1 MKHPFVPSSLALA
14 IVLAASSPLMAGGPA
29 GSLTPS
35 ASSAPDLKNL
45 TPQQRHEALRQ
56 HVLAKS
62 GESFAPFRVIV
73 KFKDQ
78 TWTQGF
84 SYGRSVANASVLATQ
99 TAMSAEMRNALGS
112 AGARVAQA
120 YPGMGVMVLEVFGH
134 AHHAVG
140 AAIEALYRSG
150 TVEYAHPD
158 YIVKA
163 QKIPK
168 DTDYNALWGLHNDGQ
183 TGGVA
188 DADIDAPE
196 AWDKRISSR
205 GSVVVGVIDSGV
217 DYTHPEL
224 VPSMWTNPGEI
235 PANGIDDE
243 GNGYIDD
250 VYGIDAYNHDSDPMD
265 DNSHGTHV
273 AGTIGAR
280 GNNNQ
285 GVVGVNWLA
294 NVMALKFLGADGS
307 GPTSGAIE
315 AINYALD
322 AQTRHNL
329 PRIVLNNSWGG
340 GGFSQALLD
349 AINASMAQGALFVAA
364 AGNDASDVDL
374 HPHYPSSYD
383 VDNIVS
389 VGASTMHETLAGFS
403 NYGCAQVDLVAPGD
417 SILST
422 VPGNGYEYKSGT
434 SMATPHVAGA
444 AALLWA
450 QNPNFTWRNV
460 KAALLNG
467 ADVKSDYASKAMTSG
482 RLNLNSAMAPKMGTN
497 PSVWKLEPAVVQADS
512 TLSIHGNRF
521 GATPGAVTIR
531 GLAASI
537 VSWSN
542 SKIVVK
548 VPANVGYGAGKVIVT
563 DAAGTRAN
571 TACVN
576 AGSEVSV
583 VDQLQIPRYWH
594 AGAKV
599 GEHYWLIGGYAPWG
613 YVRLVER
620 YTPATGESVVDQAW
634 TSPVTFDDAIS
645 VAVGDKIYVI
655 GSWLASNAVYI
666 FDTQTGVWS
675 QGAPLADFA
684 SIGAA
689 SAVALGDGR
698 IYLFGGYTDQGYSNR
713 TYRYDPVS
721 NAWERLADMPYAQQ
735 STSAV
740 RQGASNEAWVI
751 GGDGNAPDWGRTV
764 MSYNADSNSW
774 QVKLPTAFYHNA
786 GMAVWYQGRSYV
798 LFGDSSAGRGELW
811 YGGKWVE
818 TFKALQALTYPRG
831 DVFDDAV
838 YAMGGFDYATGG
850 HSASVL
856 RIGK

>member
-1 MKHPFVPSSLALA
+1 MKHPFAPGSLALA
-14 IVLAASSPLMAGGPA
+14 IALTLTAAASSPLLAGAPA
-29 GSLTPS
+29 GNLM
-35 ASSAPDLKNL
+35 SSVSKTPDL
-45 TPQQRHEALRQ
+45 QSHEALLQ
-56 HVLAKS
+56 HALTAS

-84 SYGRSVANASVLATQ
+84 SYGRSVANASVQATQ
-99 TAMSAEMRNALGS
+99 ANLSAEMRNALGA

-163 QKIPK
+163 QKTPV
-168 DTDYNALWGLHNDGQ
+168 DPSYPYLWGLHNDGQ
-183 TGGVA
+183 TAGVA

-250 VYGIDAYNHDSDPMD
+250 VYGIDAYNGDSDPMD

-294 NVMALKFLGADGS
+294 DIIALKFLGSSGS
-307 GPTSGAIE
+307 GSTSGAIE
-315 AINYALD
+315 AINYVLD
-322 AQTRHNL
+322 AQARHNL

-364 AGNDASDVDL
+364 AGNDALDVDL
-374 HPHYPSSYD
+374 HTNYPSGYD

-389 VGASTMHETLAGFS
+389 VGASTHNDDLASFS
-403 NYGCAQVDLVAPGD
+403 NYGCSQVDLVAPGD

-422 VPGNGYEYKSGT
+422 VPGNGYAYKSGT
-434 SMATPHVAGA
+434 SMATPHVVGA

-467 ADVKSDYASKAMTSG
+467 VDVKSAYASKAMTSG
-482 RLNLNSAMAPKMGTN
+482 RLNLKTAMTPKAGSK
-497 PSVWKLEPAVVQADS
+497 PSIWELEPSAVRANGNLV
-512 TLSIHGNRF
+512 IRGNRF
-521 GATPGAVTIR
+521 GDTPGTVSVR
-531 GLAASI
+531 GLEASI

-542 SKIVVK
+542 GKIVVK
-548 VPANVGYGAGKVIVT
+548 VPTNVGYGAGKVIVT

-583 VDQLQIPRYWH
+583 VDQLQIPRYYH
-594 AGAKV
+594 VGVKE
-599 GEHYWLIGGYAPWG
+599 GEHYWLIGGYAADG
-613 YVRLVER
+613 YTRLVER
-620 YTPATGESVVDQAW
+620 YTPATGESVVDAQW
-634 TSPVTFDDAIS
+634 TSPVYFSGSAG
-645 VAVGDKIYVI
+645 AAI
-655 GSWLASNAVYI
+655 GSRIYLIGGGHTGNELHI
-666 FDTQTGVWS
+666 FNTNNGTWS
-675 QGAPLADFA
+675 QGAPLADLPYIYA
-684 SIGAA
+684 G
-689 SAVALGDGR
+689 SAVALGDGK

-713 TYRYDPVS
+713 TYRYDPAS
-721 NAWERLADMPYAQQ
+721 NAWERLADMPYAQRY
-735 STSAV
+735 TSAV
-740 RQGASNEAWVI
+740 RQGAGNEVWVI
-751 GGDGNAPDWGRTV
+751 GGEGYAPDGGRVV
-764 MSYNADSNSW
+764 MSYNAGSNSW
-774 QVKLPTAFYHNA
+774 QVLSSTAYVHSG
-786 GMAVWYQGRSYV
+786 GMAVWNQGRSYA
-798 LFGDSSAGRGELW
+798 LFGSSSEGRGEFW
-811 YGGKWVE
+811 YGGKWTE
-818 TFKALQALTYPRG
+818 AFKVTHALIYPSG
-831 DVFDDAV
+831 DSFDNRI
-838 YAMGGFDYATGG
+838 YAMGGFDFAAGAISG
-850 HSASVL
+850 DVL
-856 RIGK
+856 RIVK